1 MNAYSNDLRQR
12 IFNYSL
18 NHSVRQ
24 TAKTFNVS
32 PSMVQNLKK
41 LFEETGSLTPREFK
55 GEYPRL
61 ISEEGE
67 MYLQVLLSKE
77 VDLTLEKIIDN
88 YEETYG
94 IKVSVGTMFNT
105 LRKLNITY
113 KKKHFQTPKS
123 ILKKTKG

>member
-32 PSMVQNLKK
+32 PSRVQNLKK

-67 MYLQVLLSKE
+67 IYLQVLLSKE
-77 VDLTLEKIIDN
+77 VGLTLEKIIDN

-94 IKVSVGTMFNT
+94 IKVSVGTLFNT

-123 ILKKTKG
+123 RLKKTKG